1 MRDARQ
7 SSPLES
13 EACAKRE
20 GAGCGVSAHVYTI
33 FVVMIAKGEASRVGS
48 LISSDGEEIL
58 HTKGKA
64 NIGKLRFV
72 ALSGYK
78 PN

>member
-1 MRDARQ
+1 MFAF
-7 SSPLES
+7 PLV
-13 EACAKRE
+13 CKNLFTITGYK
-20 GAGCGVSAHVYTI
+20 GADPAGFSFGNHDY
-33 FVVMIAKGEASRVGS
+33 EN
-48 LISSDGEEIL
+48 GEEIL

-64 NIGKLRFV
+64 NIGKTSFV